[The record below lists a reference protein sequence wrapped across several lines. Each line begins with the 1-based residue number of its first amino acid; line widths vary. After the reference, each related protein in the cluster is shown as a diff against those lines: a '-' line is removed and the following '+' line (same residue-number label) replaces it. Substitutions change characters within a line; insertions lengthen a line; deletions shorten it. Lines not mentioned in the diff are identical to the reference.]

1 MKITAVVVTYNRLD
15 KLRLCLEALLSQ
27 TAPLHEIV
35 VVNNHSTDG
44 TAAYL
49 DKMVSEHAMVRHYE
63 LPENVGGAGGFEKGV
78 GVAVERGADYVWIM
92 DDDTLPESAAL
103 GELLGA
109 FRAFDNV
116 GFACSRVNWTD
127 GNLHNMNKPWFIVH
141 PDNNR
146 IVETITEPVTCER
159 ASFVS
164 IMVSGDVVKKIGL
177 PIGEYFIWGDDTEY
191 TARIIRAGYRGVY
204 VPASVVTHL
213 TPSNI
218 GASIVEAPVGA
229 SGRFYYQMRN
239 VMANKRMD
247 TNPVVAFVSSLF
259 LLRRTLRRIR
269 RRADHQKEFREQVM
283 KGFRDGLK
291 FRPVIKFPGTP
302 RD

>member
-1 MKITAVVVTYNRLD
+1 MKTTAVVVTYNRLD
-15 KLRLCLEALLSQ
+15 KLRLCMNALLSQ
-27 TAPLHEIV
+27 SAPLHEIV

-49 DKMVSEHAMVRHYE
+49 DKMEREHAMVHHYE

-78 GVAVERGADYVWIM
+78 GIAVERGAEYVWIM
-92 DDDTLPESAAL
+92 DDDTLPQPTAL
-103 GELLGA
+103 RELLGA
-109 FRAFDNV
+109 FKTFDNV

-127 GNLHNMNKPWFIVH
+127 GNLHNMNKPWFIAH
-141 PDNNR
+141 PANNR

-164 IMVSGDVVKKIGL
+164 IMVPGKVVRKIGL

-213 TPSNI
+213 TASNI
-218 GASIVEAPVGA
+218 GASIADAPVA
-229 SGRFYYQMRN
+229 SAKRFYYQMRN
-239 VMANKRMD
+239 VMANKRMN
-247 TNPVVAFVSSLF
+247 TNAVAAFVSSLF

-269 RRADHQKEFREQVM
+269 RRSDHQQEFREQVM
-283 KGFRDGLK
+283 KGFRDGLR
-291 FRPVIKFPGTP
+291 FRPAIKFPSSAK
-302 RD
+302 